1 MKEFVIQVG
10 SNMIHSNLDE
20 CDARMAAREFAAAN
34 PGVEVLLWHRDT
46 WAEAKEYIQKAGSVL
61 EWDGDDDE
69 YDEELNRWYAVQ
81 VGDDTDCGNGSEDYE
96 EALGTALNWAES
108 FPDEEV
114 RIVYCTLRDN
124 FADEVE
130 IIQEGRCD

>member
-20 CDARMAAREFAAAN
+20 CAARMAAREFAAAN
-34 PGVEVLLWHRDT
+34 PGVEVLLWHRDSWT
-46 WAEAKEYIQKAGSVL
+46 EAKENIQRAGTVL
-61 EWDGDDDE
+61 EWDGEDDE
-69 YDEELNRWYAVQ
+69 YDEALNRWYAVQ
-81 VGDDTDCGNGSEDYE
+81 LGDSTDCSNGSEDYD
-96 EALGTALNWAES
+96 EALEMALAWAEEE
-108 FPDEEV
+108 PDEEV

-124 FADEVE
+124 FADDVE